1 MEERFIEIQFCIFI
15 SRLLT
20 TFRYALYTLD
30 IIEAYCNLG
39 GVDPNIIKKYV
50 RQIKANEC
58 IIVTSGLELTYF
70 ARLNN
75 ISYRELQKLS
85 GVSLSTQLKY
95 KKELEANP
103 NIYDN
108 VTRHTDLEDF
118 YEIKKF
124 MRIVEIMRSI

>member
-50 RQIKANEC
+50 RQVKANEG

-75 ISYRELQKLS
+75 MSYRDLQKLT
-85 GVSLSTQLKY
+85 GVSLST
-95 KKELEANP
+95 
-103 NIYDN
+103 
-108 VTRHTDLEDF
+108 
-118 YEIKKF
+118 
-124 MRIVEIMRSI
+124 